1 MVRQLAVSLTGFR
14 ADEVKDYVTEINGK
28 GMAFDS
34 CLKQTTDVL
43 VANHTCTKKWIAAVK
58 AGIPVVGV
66 TWLRASEA
74 GYTPNTRDFS
84 LKRLSGLRI
93 SSTRLSLTE
102 RQRVEELCRTNGAE
116 YSPSLDDT
124 VAVLLTSDKVDTE
137 EEGGGTAPSK
147 LAHARRLGVPIATLG
162 WLHAVVDESL
172 SPPDWKE
179 FPAVPLQSQDRAC
192 IEVNA
197 RKTNHMHLSLRKMN
211 ARQRTPLVATAP
223 AVGVAKT
230 DGVFR
235 DSYFEAN
242 ACCLPLDV
250 QGAIFEHGG
259 VMFPHSYSI
268 PPDENCTEC
277 GGVHQKKYVSAA
289 WVRRS
294 ATLAARQP
302 CRSGVNTHRPA
313 AQLYTV
319 QPSEEEARQQDSS
332 KTAVS
337 HVKVFLCGD
346 NVADVA
352 QTINTLGGAVVNSEV
367 QDAVSAGNTAEALQR
382 LSQYLPLTHVVLP
395 HMESAPHMDR
405 RGQPIPLP
413 PPVLLSYVTHL
424 LPALPEQSMPRF
436 VSAEWLSQSKRHG
449 VFIDPTPFGPGD
461 VHCYLRDFGVV
472 GGVRESVAS
481 PLSKGGDT
489 PAVRSIQNTTP
500 NSEHT
505 PQQRGSVGQQYMN
518 DIAPGRSFVIPA
530 TPLHQNGNGAH
541 NILSTPIVPGENLHE
556 VIGPTPNGNG
566 NMTNGTGR
574 EMENE
579 DATLALPEA
588 VSVVHPNPPP
598 ELQDSAAEEPSSN
611 AEGLQREE
619 ESVTENTAV
628 LQPPAEVLLAPPIQ
642 TGSPPPL
649 SMGAPPPAGKSQGQA
664 TQRSS
669 QETNKLENA
678 VNLLEEMMEDEAA
691 EVGRVSSPP
700 ETPLIGTNLTET
712 TPHSSARRETTSR
725 KSRKML
731 GLPDSP
737 LLKPFRHISHE
748 ERPTETTTSKPQNFP
763 LSIVEESQLVRHAF
777 GDSEEPLLPAEE
789 KLPAPSPHREENE
802 SLPSRKRRSQSE
814 REGSKRRR
822 SETTERERVF
832 FAGGDPPAITLSN
845 HRLCSDIADASY
857 VIAKPVKSVPFLG
870 GVAGGKWVLHQSY
883 ISDSNAAGRWLPE
896 AGYEWSEAL
905 LEKEDPGK
913 KRSTATIE
921 LIRSAAYWRDK
932 GGNAFAQWS
941 PSALVGDAK
950 TASYYTTILQSGGAR
965 VIQGSSGG
973 GGGGSFSEA
982 PKVIIY
988 ASPTSVKEVRA
999 TMERYP
1005 TALHAKADVLWMKL
1019 VDPQLVLHGM

>member
-192 IEVNA
+192 IEVYA
-197 RKTNHMHLSLRKMN
+197 RKTRKMK
-211 ARQRTPLVATAP
+211 AHQRTPLVASWLAQIATAP
-223 AVGVAKT
+223 V
-230 DGVFR
+230 
-235 DSYFEAN
+235 
-242 ACCLPLDV
+242 
-250 QGAIFEHGG
+250 
-259 VMFPHSYSI
+259 
-268 PPDENCTEC
+268 
-277 GGVHQKKYVSAA
+277 
-289 WVRRS
+289 
-294 ATLAARQP
+294 
-302 CRSGVNTHRPA
+302 A

-424 LPALPEQSMPRF
+424 LPAFPEQSMPRF

-481 PLSKGGDT
+481 PLTYFFVGFSCALFLCFFT
-489 PAVRSIQNTTP
+489 RS
-500 NSEHT
+500 HKK
-505 PQQRGSVGQQYMN
+505 
-518 DIAPGRSFVIPA
+518 
-530 TPLHQNGNGAH
+530 
-541 NILSTPIVPGENLHE
+541 
-556 VIGPTPNGNG
+556 
-566 NMTNGTGR
+566 
-574 EMENE
+574 
-579 DATLALPEA
+579 
-588 VSVVHPNPPP
+588 
-598 ELQDSAAEEPSSN
+598 
-611 AEGLQREE
+611 
-619 ESVTENTAV
+619 ES
-628 LQPPAEVLLAPPIQ
+628 
-642 TGSPPPL
+642 
-649 SMGAPPPAGKSQGQA
+649 M
-664 TQRSS
+664 
-669 QETNKLENA
+669 
-678 VNLLEEMMEDEAA
+678 
-691 EVGRVSSPP
+691 
-700 ETPLIGTNLTET
+700 
-712 TPHSSARRETTSR
+712 
-725 KSRKML
+725 
-731 GLPDSP
+731 
-737 LLKPFRHISHE
+737 
-748 ERPTETTTSKPQNFP
+748 
-763 LSIVEESQLVRHAF
+763 
-777 GDSEEPLLPAEE
+777 
-789 KLPAPSPHREENE
+789 
-802 SLPSRKRRSQSE
+802 
-814 REGSKRRR
+814 
-822 SETTERERVF
+822 
-832 FAGGDPPAITLSN
+832 
-845 HRLCSDIADASY
+845 
-857 VIAKPVKSVPFLG
+857 
-870 GVAGGKWVLHQSY
+870 
-883 ISDSNAAGRWLPE
+883 
-896 AGYEWSEAL
+896 
-905 LEKEDPGK
+905 
-913 KRSTATIE
+913 
-921 LIRSAAYWRDK
+921 
-932 GGNAFAQWS
+932 
-941 PSALVGDAK
+941 
-950 TASYYTTILQSGGAR
+950 
-965 VIQGSSGG
+965 
-973 GGGGSFSEA
+973 
-982 PKVIIY
+982 
-988 ASPTSVKEVRA
+988 
-999 TMERYP
+999 
-1005 TALHAKADVLWMKL
+1005 
-1019 VDPQLVLHGM
+1019 